1 MSPVE
6 VKAMHGQGLSYRRL
20 SETLAIPR
28 STLAGQGADAKPRL
42 EVAGRDG
49 RPEGPLKLWIAEL
62 KKLKPTWG
70 IRRVM
75 AWIRKALEISI
86 GRKRTARLLRELNLL
101 CPRIRRRVHRLKK
114 PPVKATCP
122 NQLWSMDMTS
132 FLLTSG
138 QKLFLEVVMDVFDRR
153 LVGWHLSFRCRAR
166 EWLEALEMGLLSEF
180 PEGVRGR
187 GLTLRMDNGC
197 QPTSGAFQSA
207 LRELAITPEW
217 TGYNC
222 PEQNGHVERL
232 IGTLKADWLWLE
244 ECGTFDEAETLVRRA
259 VTEYN
264 QEHPHSSLG
273 YLSPDCSAPGSLD
286 QEESYAARLKKLS
299 LASTGVV

>member
-1 MSPVE
+1 
-6 VKAMHGQGLSYRRL
+6 MHDQGVSYRRL
-20 SETLAIPR
+20 SETLAIPP
-28 STLAGQGADAKPRL
+28 STLAGRGSTTRAKPGADRRSS
-42 EVAGRDG
+42 GG
-49 RPEGPLKLWIAEL
+49 EGPLKLWITEL

-101 CPRIRRRVHRLKK
+101 CPRIRRQVHRLKK
-114 PPVKATCP
+114 PPVKATGP
-122 NQLWSMDMTS
+122 HQLWAMDMTS
-132 FLLTSG
+132 FLLTTG
-138 QKLFLEVVMDVFDRR
+138 EKLFLEVVMDVFDRR
-153 LVGWHLSFRCRAR
+153 VVGWHLSFRCRAR

-180 PEGVRGR
+180 PEGVRGQ

-207 LRELAITPEW
+207 LKELEITPEW

-244 ECGTFDEAETLVRRA
+244 ECDTFGEAEALVRRA

-273 YLSPDCSAPGSLD
+273 YLSPDEFRRAFD
-286 QEESYAARLKKLS
+286 QGQVHFNDKHQLEITLKAA
-299 LASTGVV
+299 

>member
-1 MSPVE
+1 
-6 VKAMHGQGLSYRRL
+6 MHDHRLSYRRL
-20 SETLAIPR
+20 SEALAIPR
-28 STLAGQGADAKPRL
+28 STLAGRGSPTRAKLEAARRPAGA
-42 EVAGRDG
+42 
-49 RPEGPLKLWIAEL
+49 EGPLKLWITEL

-75 AWIRKALEISI
+75 AWIRKALEITI

-101 CPRIRRRVHRLKK
+101 CPRIRKRIHRLKN
-114 PPVKATCP
+114 PPAKATGP
-122 NQLWSMDMTS
+122 NQLWAMDMTS
-132 FLLTSG
+132 FLLSSG

-153 LVGWHLSFRCRAR
+153 LVGWHLSFRCRSR
-166 EWLEALEMGLLSEF
+166 EWLEALEMGLLAEF

-207 LRELAITPEW
+207 MRELAITPEW

-244 ECGTFDEAETLVRRA
+244 ECDTFAEAEALVSRA

-264 QEHPHSSLG
+264 QEHPHSSLA
-273 YLSPDCSAPGSLD
+273 YLSPDEFRRAYDRGQVHFNDEHEL
-286 QEESYAARLKKLS
+286 EITLKAA
-299 LASTGVV
+299 

>member
-1 MSPVE
+1 
-6 VKAMHGQGLSYRRL
+6 MHDQGLSYGRL
-20 SETLAIPR
+20 SAALSMPR
-28 STLAGQGADAKPRL
+28 STLAGQVAEAKPRL
-42 EVAGRDG
+42 EAAGRES
-49 RPEGPLKLWIAEL
+49 RREGPLKLWIAEL

-75 AWIRKALEISI
+75 AWIRKALEMPI

-114 PPVKATCP
+114 PPVKATGP
-122 NQLWSMDMTS
+122 HQLWSMDMTS
-132 FLLTSG
+132 FLLSSG

-153 LVGWHLSFRCRAR
+153 LVGWHLSFRCRAK
-166 EWLEALEMGLLSEF
+166 EWLAALEIGLLSEF
-180 PEGVRGR
+180 PEGVGGQ

-207 LRELAITPEW
+207 LQTLEIRPEW

-244 ECGTFDEAETLVRRA
+244 ECGTFAEAEALVSRA
-259 VTEYN
+259 VSEYN

-273 YLSPDCSAPGSLD
+273 YLSPDEFRRAFD
-286 QEESYAARLKKLS
+286 QGQVYFNDEYELEITQKAA
-299 LASTGVV
+299 